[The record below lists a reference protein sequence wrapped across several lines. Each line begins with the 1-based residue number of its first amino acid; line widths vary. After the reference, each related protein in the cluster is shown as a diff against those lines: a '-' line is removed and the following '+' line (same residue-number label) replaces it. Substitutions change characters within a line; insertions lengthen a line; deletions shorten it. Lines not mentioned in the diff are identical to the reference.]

1 MFDLI
6 DLVSHDYEGERV
18 ATAIHVAST
27 AAFEGDSWGVLA
39 GSISRDDFENR
50 LALLAPT
57 LDATVER
64 ATQGDAGLFLQTRA
78 VVVDRL
84 TERFEALHRQRQ
96 AETQE
101 RNARRAA
108 RRTAEREIQRRAQ
121 EAKTAATIGPAAV
134 EVMRQMI
141 SPLDT
146 PETRGVYERGEYPRP
161 AQDVDKRYRWDL
173 FWAAGGWKVLEQAGL
188 NGDDLLD
195 SHIDTALRSIVPKL
209 GSRRAA
215 ARKTAAGE
223 NIDDSIDL
231 VTHNKSHNNGNR
243 PESCPYCWPAK
254 KSGSRK
260 TANLISNDINDYIA
274 SPPESWVVEKAG
286 DRLWHL
292 KLKAGD
298 ENPIASYET
307 RTRAEED
314 RSPGGYYFK
323 MYHDDLNWMN
333 GDNSKGY
340 APYSGPALRE
350 GRRKTAS
357 PRAVGGQPLKV
368 GDALVGFPGSKVL
381 DIFPN
386 EALAMDG
393 PKAYELRDGKP
404 WVASM
409 LVEVQLEDGRVVVIP
424 YATDDSKGIDAY
436 NRGSINWAR
445 VSRKTAG
452 ESTISDYGHWNEE
465 APIIW
470 AQENNDPYEGE
481 YDNDPYDDYDDGD
494 EFDSR
499 ESRRKTAGPDSWV
512 NDGEWHTSY
521 LTGGGQDGVRLNV
534 YKSVDEPNE
543 WGGIGVS
550 VRHPDHDGK
559 TFPSIEDA
567 QAYAAEH
574 GLIVRF
580 GDTDI
585 GRQYYR
591 DRAQDEIRRDYGT
604 PGLIGRRKQAAE
616 RRRDGYD
623 DRYYMWIGPDG
634 SEYHA
639 AGSDDNGPAH
649 RGYNSS
655 CSWCWLGASHTEQA
669 HAAALAS
676 GGGNDDVTGP
686 QGIVAR
692 RKTARFGI
700 QQLMTPGRGMQWYII
715 DSETLNEDGE
725 PVDIAGPYPHRD
737 MAWYDAARWEAN
749 PALAPGSSWNGND
762 WTGLIGSR
770 KTASMVM
777 PADFESGKSY
787 RVTYGGDAGVVT
799 VESVRSS
806 DRAVYVYGSVAWSD
820 GSNTEASSEPSIVFG
835 LSDGPFAEVGS
846 RQASRKTAYGSWD
859 DVKVGSIFV
868 SQWGYDQTNTDFYEV
883 TRMSEASIWLRKI
896 AKTVVTSGGAG
907 GDKVMPL
914 PGQFVGDE
922 FRRKLDRNSG
932 FSGPWISINSYA
944 GASLWDGTPQYE
956 TNPMWGH

>member
-121 EAKTAATIGPAAV
+121 EAKTA
-134 EVMRQMI
+134 
-141 SPLDT
+141 
-146 PETRGVYERGEYPRP
+146 
-161 AQDVDKRYRWDL
+161 
-173 FWAAGGWKVLEQAGL
+173 
-188 NGDDLLD
+188 
-195 SHIDTALRSIVPKL
+195 
-209 GSRRAA
+209 
-215 ARKTAAGE
+215 
-223 NIDDSIDL
+223 
-231 VTHNKSHNNGNR
+231 
-243 PESCPYCWPAK
+243 
-254 KSGSRK
+254 
-260 TANLISNDINDYIA
+260 
-274 SPPESWVVEKAG
+274 
-286 DRLWHL
+286 
-292 KLKAGD
+292 
-298 ENPIASYET
+298 
-307 RTRAEED
+307 
-314 RSPGGYYFK
+314 
-323 MYHDDLNWMN
+323 
-333 GDNSKGY
+333 
-340 APYSGPALRE
+340 
-350 GRRKTAS
+350 AS

-676 GGGNDDVTGP
+676 GGGIYGGEGSKSAADVEAMIAALSALPDDGSLGSPGFNIRQLRQMLDEGKT
-686 QGIVAR
+686 AS
-692 RKTARFGI
+692 RKTSGISVQIVPGIHQDNVNKRVFDAQDMDHAYQIISDHSIGASGNTTYLIRNGEETAIVTADPTGKIVESRRQAQRKKAARS
-700 QQLMTPGRGMQWYII
+700 LDWTPTGETWREFESAIRREI
-715 DSETLNEDGE
+715 DNLEWT
-725 PVDIAGPYPHRD
+725 
-737 MAWYDAARWEAN
+737 DAADITAPFMPGETIKAVIAEFRI
-749 PALAPGSSWNGND
+749 PAKAIAWNGYLEARGGHYGIYGIATNQQRLYVLD
-762 WTGLIGSR
+762 QGTHANVICLENVGWTATGSR

-859 DVKVGSIFV
+859 DVKVGSIFD
-868 SQWGYDQTNTDFYEV
+868 SQWGYDETHTDFYEV

-956 TNPMWGH
+956 TNPMWGR

>member
-1 MFDLI
+1 
-6 DLVSHDYEGERV
+6 
-18 ATAIHVAST
+18 
-27 AAFEGDSWGVLA
+27 
-39 GSISRDDFENR
+39 
-50 LALLAPT
+50 
-57 LDATVER
+57 
-64 ATQGDAGLFLQTRA
+64 
-78 VVVDRL
+78 
-84 TERFEALHRQRQ
+84 
-96 AETQE
+96 
-101 RNARRAA
+101 
-108 RRTAEREIQRRAQ
+108 
-121 EAKTAATIGPAAV
+121 
-134 EVMRQMI
+134 
-141 SPLDT
+141 
-146 PETRGVYERGEYPRP
+146 
-161 AQDVDKRYRWDL
+161 
-173 FWAAGGWKVLEQAGL
+173 VLEQAGL

-209 GSRRAA
+209 GRRQAGRSDLGVDWFIPTDRKRRTNTTTVADSQMLAMLASDGSTASQILSRFDSGQLIGLSTE
-215 ARKTAAGE
+215 ARGVLE
-223 NIDDSIDL
+223 RFVSVGLGDDPL
-231 VTHNKSHNNGNR
+231 NQYV
-243 PESCPYCWPAK
+243 A
-254 KSGSRK
+254 SRK

-274 SPPESWVVEKAG
+274 HPPESWVVEKAG
-286 DRLWHL
+286 DRRWHL
-292 KLKAGD
+292 KLKAD
-298 ENPIASYET
+298 DDYPIATYET
-307 RTRAEED
+307 RARAEED
-314 RSPGGYYFK
+314 RAPGGYYFK
-323 MYHDDLNWMN
+323 MYHKDLAWMR
-333 GDNSKGY
+333 GDNSQGGN
-340 APYSGPALRE
+340 PYSGPPLRE

-368 GDALVGFPGSKVL
+368 GDAIVGFPGSKVL

-452 ESTISDYGHWNEE
+452 GSSISDYAHWNEE

-499 ESRRKTAGPDSWV
+499 ESRRKMAGPDSWV
-512 NDGEWHTSY
+512 NDGEWRTSY
-521 LTGGGQDGVRLNV
+521 STTNGGPEATLNV
-534 YKSVDEPNE
+534 YKNVDEPNQ
-543 WGGIGVS
+543 WGGIGVI
-550 VRHPDHDGK
+550 VHHPDHDGK

-585 GRQYYR
+585 GRQFYS
-591 DRAQDEIRRDYGT
+591 
-604 PGLIGRRKQAAE
+604 RKQAAE
-616 RRRDGYD
+616 RRMDGYG
-623 DRYYMWIGPDG
+623 DRYNMWIGPDG

-639 AGSDDNGPAH
+639 AGPDDNGPAH

-770 KTASMVM
+770 KTAARSLNWTPTGETWREFEGAIRREIDNLEWSGDLSAQIPFMPGDTIKAVIAEFRIPAKAIAWNGYLEARGGHYGIYGIATNQQRLYVLDQGTHANVICLENVGWTATGSRKTASMVM

-859 DVKVGSIFV
+859 DVKVGSIFD
-868 SQWGYDQTNTDFYEV
+868 SQWGYDETHTDFYEV

-956 TNPMWGH
+956 TNPMWGR